1 MPELFFQGITM
12 DILVFFPP
20 LFTSWSCS
28 QCVIV
33 CVQKDPTDTLVVS
46 VTVYTA
52 AAVVR
57 GLRYCAL
64 WKGKRSHLFELSE
77 AAPYRNKRQAFETAS
92 VPFPINH
99 KHTLAEIASIRHR
112 DRTTHANFTVCLQR
126 RAAVQMTEVS
136 SASFH
141 IPQVES
147 LMCFGVLPP
156 VGHQLQQHHI
166 RNLLQVSTN
175 IKKAA
180 NGDFCVSDWS
190 LSWAVLF

>member
-12 DILVFFPP
+12 AILVFFPP

-99 KHTLAEIASIRHR
+99 KHPLAEIASIRRRQNDACKLHR
-112 DRTTHANFTVCLQR
+112 VFTERSSCTDDWGQR
-126 RAAVQMTEVS
+126 RFTSYSSRGIRDVFWCAAPCRP
-136 SASFH
+136 SA
-141 IPQVES
+141 PTA
-147 LMCFGVLPP
+147 P
-156 VGHQLQQHHI
+156 HHK
-166 RNLLQVSTN
+166 SP
-175 IKKAA
+175 
-180 NGDFCVSDWS
+180 SD
-190 LSWAVLF
+190 LN